1 MKALIQKLNVNLE
14 LIFFLLLIYGLS
26 FSIFIKELNFL
37 FFDFFDFK
45 IIYFYRSLIFLLSII
60 IFYRMKKKFNI
71 WVFFIFL
78 INVLFL
84 INVFYGDLISFKTGS
99 WNYFV
104 ELNYSFEE
112 QTENNILYSQK
123 NKFILINLLNITLP
137 LFVLSFMKTIGM
149 EIIKFKITSKILCE
163 IFTVCLFILIVF
175 KSLENFLSYTEINNL
190 KINFINPHMMLYI
203 LNINFLLI
211 LDKYFNQLD
220 KLNKRD
226 YLILI
231 LIFLSFFVTESLL
244 HILICFLTLIIF
256 LVISQKINLKSYL
269 SILFFLLIILV
280 IFGFNYSLSGFD
292 ISEPGTYLVSI
303 SIRISTLMYFLTETN
318 NLNFFFGNNIFSK
331 TLVTY
336 PHNIFF
342 DLVICTGI
350 IGLTI
355 FIYINIKL
363 FIYLFK
369 KKSAEILFFYSI
381 FFQSFIFS
389 NFSGF
394 LFINIILNTTLA
406 VSFILFK
413 SKDDKITKNSFG

>member
-1 MKALIQKLNVNLE
+1 MKDLIQKLNINLE
-14 LIFFLLLIYGLS
+14 LIFFLLLIFGLS
-26 FSIFIKELNFL
+26 FSIFVKELNFL

-45 IIYFYRSLIFLLSII
+45 IIYIYRSLIFLLSII

-84 INVFYGDLISFKTGS
+84 INFFYGDLISFKTES
-99 WNYFV
+99 LNYFV
-104 ELNYSFEE
+104 ELNYYFEK

-123 NKFILINLLNITLP
+123 NKFIIINLLNITLP

-149 EIIKFKITSKILCE
+149 EINKFKITSKILCE
-163 IFTVCLFILIVF
+163 IFTICLFILIVF
-175 KSLENFLSYTEINNL
+175 KFLEKFLSYTEIENL
-190 KINFINPHMMLYI
+190 KINFINSHMMLYI

-211 LDKYFNQLD
+211 LDNYFNQSN
-220 KLNKRD
+220 KLNNRD

-231 LIFLSFFVTESLL
+231 LIFLSFIITESLL
-244 HILICFLTLIIF
+244 HLLVCFLTLISF
-256 LVISQKINLKSYL
+256 LIIKQKINLNIGLIIFS
-269 SILFFLLIILV
+269 FLLLIL
-280 IFGFNYSLSGFD
+280 ITFGLNYILSGSSLNVPATFL
-292 ISEPGTYLVSI
+292 GSI
-303 SIRISTLMYFLTETN
+303 DIRIHTLIYFLNETN
-318 NLNFFFGNNIFSK
+318 NLNLFIGNNIFSK

-336 PHNIFF
+336 PHNVFF

-350 IGLTI
+350 LGLTI
-355 FIYINIKL
+355 FVYINIKL
-363 FIYLFK
+363 LIYLFK
-369 KKSAEILFFYSI
+369 KKSTEILFFYSI

>member
-1 MKALIQKLNVNLE
+1 
-14 LIFFLLLIYGLS
+14 
-26 FSIFIKELNFL
+26 
-37 FFDFFDFK
+37 
-45 IIYFYRSLIFLLSII
+45 
-60 IFYRMKKKFNI
+60 MKKKFNI

-84 INVFYGDLISFKTGS
+84 INVFNGDLISFKTDS

-112 QTENNILYSQK
+112 QTENNILYAQK
-123 NKFILINLLNITLP
+123 NKFIIINLLNITLP

-149 EIIKFKITSKILCE
+149 EINKFKITSKILCE
-163 IFTVCLFILIVF
+163 IFTICLFILIVF
-175 KSLENFLSYTEINNL
+175 KFLENFLNYNEIENL
-190 KINFINPHMMLYI
+190 KINFINSHMMLYI
-203 LNINFLLI
+203 LNINFFLI
-211 LDKYFNQLD
+211 LDKYFNQFN
-220 KLNKRD
+220 KLNNKD

-231 LIFLSFFVTESLL
+231 LIFLSFIITESML
-244 HILICFLTLIIF
+244 HILICFLTLISF
-256 LVISQKINLKSYL
+256 LIIKQKINLNISL
-269 SILFFLLIILV
+269 IIFSFLLLIL
-280 IFGFNYSLSGFD
+280 ITFGLNYILSGSNFNVPATFLGSLD
-292 ISEPGTYLVSI
+292 
-303 SIRISTLMYFLTETN
+303 IRIYTLKYFLNETN

-342 DLVICTGI
+342 DLVICTGT

-355 FIYINIKL
+355 FCYINIKL
-363 FIYLFK
+363 LIYLFR
-369 KKSAEILFFYSI
+369 KKSAEILFFYFI

-394 LFINIILNTTLA
+394 LFVNIILNTTLA

-413 SKDDKITKNSFG
+413 SKDDKITINSFG

>member
-1 MKALIQKLNVNLE
+1 LKDIIQKLNINLE
-14 LIFFLLLIYGLS
+14 LIFFLLLIFGLP
-26 FSIFIKELNFL
+26 FSIFIKELNYL

-60 IFYRMKKKFNI
+60 IFYKMKKNFNI

-78 INVLFL
+78 INILFL
-84 INVFYGDLISFKTGS
+84 FNVFNGDLISFKTDS

-104 ELNYSFEE
+104 ELNYFFEE

-123 NKFILINLLNITLP
+123 NKFIIINLLNITLP

-149 EIIKFKITSKILCE
+149 EISKFKITSKILCE
-163 IFTVCLFILIVF
+163 IFTICLFILIVF
-175 KSLENFLSYTEINNL
+175 KFLENFLSYTEIENL

-211 LDKYFNQLD
+211 LDKYFNQLN
-220 KLNKRD
+220 KLNNRD

-231 LIFLSFFVTESLL
+231 LIFLSFIITESML
-244 HILICFLTLIIF
+244 HILICFLTLISF
-256 LVISQKINLKSYL
+256 LIIKQKINLNICLIIFS
-269 SILFFLLIILV
+269 FLLLIL
-280 IFGFNYSLSGFD
+280 ITFGLNYILSGSNFNVPATFLGSLD
-292 ISEPGTYLVSI
+292 
-303 SIRISTLMYFLTETN
+303 IRIYTLKYFLNETN
-318 NLNFFFGNNIFSK
+318 NLNFFIGNNIFSK

-350 IGLTI
+350 LGLTI
-355 FIYINIKL
+355 FFYINIKL
-363 FIYLFK
+363 LIYLIR
-369 KKSAEILFFYSI
+369 KKSAEILFFYFI
-381 FFQSFIFS
+381 FFQSLIFS

-394 LFINIILNTTLA
+394 FFVNIILNITLA
-406 VSFILFK
+406 VSFILSK

>member
-1 MKALIQKLNVNLE
+1 LKDLIQKLNINLE
-14 LIFFLLLIYGLS
+14 LIFFLLLIFGLS

-60 IFYRMKKKFNI
+60 IFYKMKKKFNI

-84 INVFYGDLISFKTGS
+84 TNFFYGNLISFKTES
-99 WNYFV
+99 WNYFL
-104 ELNYSFEE
+104 ELDYFFEK
-112 QTENNILYSQK
+112 QTENNILYAQK
-123 NKFILINLLNITLP
+123 NKFIIINLLNITFP
-137 LFVLSFMKTIGM
+137 LFVLSFMKSISM
-149 EIIKFKITSKILCE
+149 EINKFKITSKILCE
-163 IFTVCLFILIVF
+163 IFTICLFILIGF
-175 KSLENFLSYTEINNL
+175 KFLENFLSYTEIKNL
-190 KINFINPHMMLYI
+190 RINYINSHMMLYI

-211 LDKYFNQLD
+211 LDNYFNQSS
-220 KLNKRD
+220 KLNNRD

-231 LIFLSFFVTESLL
+231 LIFLSFIITESLL
-244 HILICFLTLIIF
+244 HILICFLTLISF
-256 LVISQKINLKSYL
+256 LIIKQKINLDISL
-269 SILFFLLIILV
+269 IIFSFLLLIL
-280 IFGFNYSLSGFD
+280 ITFGLNYILSGSSFNVPASFLGSFD
-292 ISEPGTYLVSI
+292 I
-303 SIRISTLMYFLTETN
+303 RIHTLMYFLNETN
-318 NLNFFFGNNIFSK
+318 NLNFFIGNNIFSK

-355 FIYINIKL
+355 FVYINIKL
-363 FIYLFK
+363 LIYLFR
-369 KKSAEILFFYSI
+369 KKSAENLFFYSI

-394 LFINIILNTTLA
+394 FFTNIILNTTLA

-413 SKDDKITKNSFG
+413 SKDDEINKNSFG

>member
-1 MKALIQKLNVNLE
+1 MKDLIQKLNINLE
-14 LIFFLLLIYGLS
+14 LIFFLLLIFGLS
-26 FSIFIKELNFL
+26 FSIFIKELNYL
-37 FFDFFDFK
+37 FIDFFDFK

-60 IFYRMKKKFNI
+60 IFYKMKKKFNI

-84 INVFYGDLISFKTGS
+84 INVFNGDLISFKTDS

-112 QTENNILYSQK
+112 QTENNILYAQK
-123 NKFILINLLNITLP
+123 NKFIIINLLNITLP

-149 EIIKFKITSKILCE
+149 EINKFKITSKILCE
-163 IFTVCLFILIVF
+163 IFTICLFILIVF
-175 KSLENFLSYTEINNL
+175 KFLENFLNYNEIENL
-190 KINFINPHMMLYI
+190 KINFINSHMMLYI
-203 LNINFLLI
+203 LNINFFLI
-211 LDKYFNQLD
+211 LDKYFNQFN
-220 KLNKRD
+220 KLNNKD

-231 LIFLSFFVTESLL
+231 LIFLSFIITESML
-244 HILICFLTLIIF
+244 HILICFLTLISF
-256 LVISQKINLKSYL
+256 LIIKQKINLNISL
-269 SILFFLLIILV
+269 IIFSFLLLIL
-280 IFGFNYSLSGFD
+280 ITFGLNYILSGSNFNVPATFLGSLD
-292 ISEPGTYLVSI
+292 
-303 SIRISTLMYFLTETN
+303 IRIYTLKYFLNETN

-342 DLVICTGI
+342 DLVICTGT

-355 FIYINIKL
+355 FCYINIKL
-363 FIYLFK
+363 LIYLFR
-369 KKSAEILFFYSI
+369 KKSAEILFFYFI

-394 LFINIILNTTLA
+394 LFVNIILNTTLA

-413 SKDDKITKNSFG
+413 SKDDKITINSFG